1 MRTKVI
7 ELIGVPM
14 DLGAGRRGVDM
25 GPSAFRIAHI
35 VERIE
40 ALGCEVH
47 ELGDIDVPIPEMRPA
62 GDDRA
67 RYLEEIAG
75 VCEAL
80 YERVGESL
88 ASACLPIVLG
98 GDHSLAVGSVAG
110 SAAACRELADLT
122 ATAVAAGR
130 IPVSLG
136 GDHSLAAGSIPGVAR
151 ALRQGGG
158 ELGVIW
164 VDAHADMNTPDSSPS
179 GNVHGMPLAACL
191 GRGPRELTA
200 IGGAQPSVTPER
212 TVLLG
217 IRNLDETE
225 KQLVRD
231 SGVHAFTMTEIDQ
244 RGLFPVLREALDI
257 ATAGGARLH
266 LSFDL
271 DSVDPA
277 IAPGVG
283 TPVRGG
289 LSYREAHLIM
299 ETAAECGAL
308 TTLDL
313 VEVNPILDTRN
324 ATAELAVELA
334 LSAIGQRIL

>member
-1 MRTKVI
+1 MRKQKVD
-7 ELIGVPM
+7 LIGVPM

-25 GPSAFRIAHI
+25 GPSGFRIAHI
-35 VERIE
+35 VERIMSM
-40 ALGCEVH
+40 GHEVR
-47 ELGDIDVPIPEMRPA
+47 ELGDIEVPIPEMAPL
-62 GDDRA
+62 GEDRA
-67 RYLEEIAG
+67 RFLAQIAG

-80 YERVGESL
+80 YERVRASL
-88 ASACLPIVLG
+88 EASCMPIVLG
-98 GDHSLAVGSVAG
+98 GDHSLSVGSVAG
-110 SAAACRELADLT
+110 SAAAAR
-122 ATAVAAGR
+122 AAGA
-130 IPVSLG
+130 PLG
-136 GDHSLAAGSIPGVAR
+136 L
-151 ALRQGGG
+151 
-158 ELGVIW
+158 IW
-164 VDAHADMNTPDSSPS
+164 VDAHADMNTPQTSPS

-191 GRGPRELTA
+191 GNGPRALTH
-200 IGGAQPSVTPER
+200 IGGGRPSVEPER

-225 KQLVRD
+225 KEIVRA
-231 SGVHAFTMTEIDQ
+231 SGVHAFTMSEIDQ
-244 RGLFPVLREALDI
+244 RGLFAVFREALGI
-257 ATAGGARLH
+257 ATTDDARLH

-271 DSVDPA
+271 DAVDPTV
-277 IAPGVG
+277 APGVG